1 MSINLHTTTILTSN
15 NKQKVSHIDSNL
27 DAKQTR
33 LSISKYVDVTH
44 EHPSQ
49 LLCSQDSRAQEIWL
63 HKQTS
68 RYAMRLWKR
77 PTLRRNKQSQWADI
91 LRRRQRAWR
100 PVLSWNMN
108 GEINYAAEKA
118 TGAKPKPI
126 IETDSMPCL
135 KWNIQKQIFADY
147 AH

>member
-1 MSINLHTTTILTSN
+1 MSLNLHTTTILTSN
-15 NKQKVSHIDSNL
+15 NKQKVSNIILTSTLN
-27 DAKQTR
+27 KPG
-33 LSISKYVDVTH
+33 SISKYVDVTH

-126 IETDSMPCL
+126 IETDSIPCL